1 MISVESSSK
10 GCSET
15 LFSTHLTQK
24 RPKPK
29 KKDLKVTTKK
39 CSTLMCI
46 LHIHVLLSFIYLRHN
61 IVVFTNKSLQKK
73 WFKIYVFTEQTFP
86 RTKLKN
92 L

>member
-29 KKDLKVTTKK
+29 KKVLKVTIKAAVPY
-39 CSTLMCI
+39 CVFYIFMY
-46 LHIHVLLSFIYLRHN
+46 FLRHN
-61 IVVFTNKSLQKK
+61 IMVFTNKSLQKM
-73 WFKIYVFTEQTFP
+73 I
-86 RTKLKN
+86 
-92 L
+92 